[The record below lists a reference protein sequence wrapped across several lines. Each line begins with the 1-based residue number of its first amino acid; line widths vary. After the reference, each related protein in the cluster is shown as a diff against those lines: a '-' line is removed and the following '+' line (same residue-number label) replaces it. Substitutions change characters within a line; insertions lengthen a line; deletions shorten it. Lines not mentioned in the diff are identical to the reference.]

1 MRPLAM
7 LDLRQLRRRRL
18 YPWRRMAVNLLEGA
32 ALAVV
37 ILAGSALFGAMLGGC
52 GVIIGALGDG

>member
-1 MRPLAM
+1 M